1 MDGGSVHDHEDAE
14 RSPRCPAWCRSTHD
28 PTLHADEQHHHSAP
42 RRAAVVAGHPQL
54 QPDDDAVP
62 GAVIARLVRR
72 LDSEQTWVELV
83 SEEGHE
89 VRLVVTLESA
99 QRLRTVLGDLLGRAL
114 G

>member
-1 MDGGSVHDHEDAE
+1 MDGGNVHDHEEPE
-14 RSPRCPAWCRSTHD
+14 RSPCPGWCRSAHD
-28 PTLHADEQHHHSAP
+28 PASHPDGQHHHSSP

-54 QPDDDAVP
+54 EPDDHAAP

-83 SEEGHE
+83 SEEGRE

-99 QRLRTVLGDLLGRAL
+99 QRLRAVLTDLLARA